1 MAKVILQP
9 GVKGD
14 EFIKEFRGKLGDVVF
29 RQFPN
34 GDIIISKAPDMS
46 AVTWSPAQQAH
57 RQHFKAAIAYAKAA
71 MADPD
76 VRAVYEKRAAE
87 KDNRPFQM
95 AVSDYFKGI
104 DLLSE
109 KKHEEQVAS
118 PLATFS
124 NPPAIKV

>member
-14 EFIKEFRGKLGDVVF
+14 ELIKGIRGKLGDVVF

-46 AVTWSPAQQAH
+46 AVEWSPAQQAH
-57 RQHFKAAIAYAKAA
+57 RRRFQGAIAYAKAA
-71 MADPD
+71 MADPHA
-76 VRAVYEKRAAE
+76 RAVYEKQAA
-87 KDNRPFQM
+87 KGNRRPFQV

-104 DLLSE
+104 DLLSGE
-109 KKHEEQVAS
+109 
-118 PLATFS
+118 
-124 NPPAIKV
+124 